1 MKAASVSKPQ
11 RGDCPHAQ
19 PFSWNG
25 SVPGRPGYW
34 QDFHTTYLVHCRSA
48 LTTALPKHY
57 GALIERHA
65 TASNDDGPD
74 GIRQRRIV
82 ILRIPDRSLVTVI
95 ETLCPPNKIGSG
107 RIEYLEKRN
116 QWIRQPVNLVEI
128 DLLLGGHRLPMGC
141 NLPRGDYYAF
151 VAGSNRRPDCEV
163 YAWSI
168 RHVLPVIPIP
178 LSNSDPAVAL
188 NLAAVFAQTYDG
200 AGYGDSIDYTA
211 PLELPLLP
219 EDRTWAEELA
229 RA

>member
-1 MKAASVSKPQ
+1 MRPEHRTRFAEIVP
-11 RGDCPHAQ
+11 CPARFLEWTRTWRAKGLAG
-19 PFSWNG
+19 FS
-25 SVPGRPGYW
+25 
-34 QDFHTTYLVHCRSA
+34 HYLFGALSHA

-107 RIEYLEKRN
+107 RMEYLEKRN

-163 YAWSI
+163 FTLVHPTRLACDT
-168 RHVLPVIPIP
+168 
-178 LSNSDPAVAL
+178 DPAVEFRSRRRLESGRSFCPDLMTMPVTA
-188 NLAAVFAQTYDG
+188 
-200 AGYGDSIDYTA
+200 DSIDYAA